1 MAVYM
6 WFDIVKLLVSL
17 GIILLSCELFTNGI
31 EWLGK
36 KLKFGDGV
44 VGSIFSAVGTCLPET
59 MIPIIAILFTKG
71 SENNVDIGI
80 GAIIGAPFMLST
92 LAFFLTGM
100 SVLVFWK
107 RRKSGLAMHVNE
119 KILARDI
126 GFFIIIYSIGVA
138 ASFVDILLVKYLV
151 AMFLIGYYIYYIV
164 LTVKNDVCTDCEIE
178 DLYLSRLLKFKP
190 ELAFIVLQIALALT
204 GIIFGAEIFVGSIE
218 STAEIFGISALALS
232 LIITPVAT
240 ELPEKFNSIIWI
252 SKRKDTLAL
261 GNITGAMVFQ
271 SCIPVSI
278 GILAT
283 HWQLDMKAIVSAL
296 MAILSSL
303 VVFLWL
309 KLKQSLNPVPLILG
323 GIFYAG
329 FIGYLISTGFQ

>member
-1 MAVYM
+1 M
-6 WFDIVKLLVSL
+6 WFDILKLLISL

-59 MIPIIAILFTKG
+59 MIPIIAILFTSG
-71 SENNVDIGI
+71 SANNVDIGI

-107 RRKSGLAMHVNE
+107 KRKSGLAMHVNE

-126 GFFIIIYSIGVA
+126 GFFIIIYIIGLA
-138 ASFVDILLVKYLV
+138 ASFIDILPLKYLIAV
-151 AMFLIGYYIYYIV
+151 FLIGCYVYYIV
-164 LTVKNDVCTDCEIE
+164 LTVKNDVTSHNELE
-178 DLYLSRLLKFKP
+178 RLYMSRVLKQEP
-190 ELAFIVLQIALALT
+190 EMPFIVIQIVLALA
-204 GIIFGAEIFVGSIE
+204 GIVFGAELFVGSIE
-218 STAEIFGISALALS
+218 STAEVFGISALALS

-283 HWQLDMKAIVSAL
+283 HWVLDTKVIVSAL
-296 MAILSSL
+296 MALLSSL
-303 VVFLWL
+303 VTYLWI
-309 KLKQSLNPVPLILG
+309 KLKGSLNPVPLIFG
-323 GIFYAG
+323 GIFYAA
-329 FIGYLISTGFQ
+329 FIGYLISTGFK